1 MAHRGR
7 PRDTI
12 AQRNSRRR
20 QREAR
25 RQERQRLAQILRNI
39 DARQIWNENRRH
51 SLRLEC
57 RHLNRGQ
64 PGRYTAVLFG
74 EEGWVESD
82 AFDYQVRENNYRL
95 VFVEGQIRR
104 EYINQRGE
112 EEIYH
117 DPEFPDEYR

>member
-1 MAHRGR
+1 MASRGR

-25 RQERQRLAQILRNI
+25 RRERQRLAQLLRNI
-39 DARQIWNENRRH
+39 DARQINNENRRY

-57 RHLNRGQ
+57 HRLNRNQ

-74 EEGWVESD
+74 EEGWIESD
-82 AFDYQVRENNYRL
+82 AYDYQVRENNYRL

-104 EYINQRGE
+104 EYINQREG

-117 DPEFPDEYR
+117 DPEVPDYD